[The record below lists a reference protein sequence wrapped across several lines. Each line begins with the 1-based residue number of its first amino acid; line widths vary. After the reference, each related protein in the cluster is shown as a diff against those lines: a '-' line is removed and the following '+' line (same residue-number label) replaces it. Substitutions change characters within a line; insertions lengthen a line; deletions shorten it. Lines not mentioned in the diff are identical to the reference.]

1 MAADPVLD
9 SVIYIAGLDPA
20 RIRNSVTYLVV
31 IAMTV
36 PVVLGLTSVP
46 LIHGHGG
53 VGAARCCGGCLCAA
67 ARSRRR
73 LGARSCMSAMVCGYS
88 VSFAWSCHRRNIF

>member
-1 MAADPVLD
+1 MTADPALG
-9 SVIYIAGLDPA
+9 SVIHTADPDPDA
-20 RIRNSVTYLVV
+20 DPEIGHLSVV

-46 LIHGHGG
+46 LIHGHSG
-53 VGAARCCGGCLCAA
+53 VGAARCCGGRLCAA

-73 LGARSCMSAMVCGYS
+73 LGAHSGVSAMVCSYS
-88 VSFAWSCHRRNIF
+88 LSFAWSCHKRNIF